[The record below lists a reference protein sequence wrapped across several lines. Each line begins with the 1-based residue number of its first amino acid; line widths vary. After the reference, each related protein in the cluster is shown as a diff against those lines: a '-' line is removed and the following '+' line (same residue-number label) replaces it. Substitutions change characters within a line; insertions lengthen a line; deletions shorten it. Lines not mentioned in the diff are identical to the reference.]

1 MRTRS
6 TITAAFGL
14 AAATILAVTACGS
27 SVSGSAQVNPAAES
41 VSIPSSIDTSVPSEL
56 TDATAVPTDLSE
68 LTSMLG
74 NLPTGG
80 EVPSDLG
87 DLGSLLQDLPTD
99 ALPTDLSDL
108 TNLNIPGL
116 APGCLSVLGA
126 YSSVSLALLPVL
138 FGGSDAFNSS
148 DLEKALS
155 SLNTGD
161 VPAEL
166 VPDIQALGEIAAE
179 ANGKS
184 LTEVSD
190 LLNSEKYTTADKH
203 ISDWLDANC
212 SGS

>member
-6 TITAAFGL
+6 TIIAAFCL
-14 AAATILAVTACGS
+14 AAATILAVAACGT
-27 SVSGSAQVNPAAES
+27 SVSGSAQPNPAAET
-41 VSIPSSIDTSVPSEL
+41 VSIPSSSDISLPSEL
-56 TDATAVPTDLSE
+56 TADTAVPTDLSA

-80 EVPSDLG
+80 EIPTDLG
-87 DLGSLLQDLPTD
+87 GLNSLLQDLPSG
-99 ALPTDLSDL
+99 ALPSDLGDL
-108 TNLNIPGL
+108 TNLNIPGP
-116 APGCLSVLGA
+116 AAGCLPVVGA

-138 FGGSDAFNSS
+138 FGGSDAFNSA

-166 VPDIQALGEIAAE
+166 VPDIQALGEVAAE

-212 SGS
+212 NGG

>member
-1 MRTRS
+1 
-6 TITAAFGL
+6 
-14 AAATILAVTACGS
+14 
-27 SVSGSAQVNPAAES
+27 
-41 VSIPSSIDTSVPSEL
+41 
-56 TDATAVPTDLSE
+56 
-68 LTSMLG
+68 MLG

-80 EVPSDLG
+80 DIPTDLG
-87 DLGSLLQDLPTD
+87 NLGSLLQDLPTD
-99 ALPTDLSDL
+99 ALPSELGDL

-116 APGCLSVLGA
+116 APGCLSVLSA
-126 YSSVSLALLPVL
+126 YSSISFALLPAL

-155 SLNTGD
+155 SLSTGD

-166 VPDIQALGEIAAE
+166 VPDIQALSEVAAE

-184 LTEVSD
+184 LTDVSN
-190 LLNSEKYTTADKH
+190 LLSSEKYTTADKH